1 MYLSGGV
8 GDIRPP
14 ARSDQSL
21 DSGFFP
27 IRSIPNK
34 IILREFSYLLGSWD
48 MHSPRSTDIVS
59 STRVNGYYICV
70 NQRPSHHRTA
80 PLAPRTADS
89 RYFIKFPF
97 AVLLGIWSALFW
109 RIPTTEDVVNF
120 IEGTSLITVLRRD
133 WTAER
138 TALLSPGG
146 TTCARSRS
154 TEARHYCIRVDE
166 CMLECVTRERGGK
179 CNEGTATRIRS
190 WSMTYKK
197 TRCGGNDDR
206 WAVIITSFNVN
217 GLPVADS
224 ESQISFLH
232 TYLTASAHPKCH
244 VFGNALVERILSDD
258 SLKAQLME
266 STWTTT
272 WLHHGLL
279 HGCLGPLTSA
289 RYGERERPLQFAP
302 NLFPFTCVM
311 NTKPWC
317 SQLVRWHSV
326 DVRAVTVSFRDCCT
340 HVSERTFSWS

>member
-21 DSGFFP
+21 DSGIFP

-146 TTCARSRS
+146 TTSRDHG
-154 TEARHYCIRVDE
+154 RRKRV
-166 CMLECVTRERGGK
+166 
-179 CNEGTATRIRS
+179 
-190 WSMTYKK
+190 
-197 TRCGGNDDR
+197 
-206 WAVIITSFNVN
+206 ITVSV
-217 GLPVADS
+217 S
-224 ESQISFLH
+224 
-232 TYLTASAHPKCH
+232 
-244 VFGNALVERILSDD
+244 
-258 SLKAQLME
+258 
-266 STWTTT
+266 
-272 WLHHGLL
+272 
-279 HGCLGPLTSA
+279 TSA
-289 RYGERERPLQFAP
+289 CWSASLANAG
-302 NLFPFTCVM
+302 
-311 NTKPWC
+311 
-317 SQLVRWHSV
+317 
-326 DVRAVTVSFRDCCT
+326 VSTMKEQPPASD
-340 HVSERTFSWS
+340 HGA